1 MVEPL
6 KVYVQKRRAVTFGE
20 DPGAVLLARRPV
32 PGVEEPFDPARDL
45 EEGPCP
51 ACGGSGSEEDEDG
64 KRWCCSRCDGDG
76 TTEELR

>member
-1 MVEPL
+1 MIDLDVGASPAGRD
-6 KVYVQKRRAVTFGE
+6 QRWPE
-20 DPGAVLLARRPV
+20 DLAS
-32 PGVEEPFDPARDL
+32 FDPARDL